1 MLRDANIES
10 VALNPAEQERMIQ
23 EYKKESREIGHHR
36 LSTTHRPTD
45 KTPDRHASEHHP
57 PPIYGNMPGA
67 SVMALPLPSLD
78 STKHQFVMGSR
89 VTFSDP
95 PRYGEIRWMGN
106 FPQVNGLVAGVELV
120 SWHLHWYMY
129 VMAVWYLRDTLRYR
143 RRIWRA
149 VVMVPGRGRHISL
162 ASTAEHFSAL
172 SQHFIL
178 TSVDLP
184 PHNLLAILLQSR
196 GRYHAQ
202 LLLWTSLKARLFSSV
217 TLETPGTALWGG
229 LETFLANRSYWQG
242 LSWWVLI
249 TAKIFICLLLC
260 TGGVC
265 WSLWRWRVEWCP
277 LFPMWL
283 WQSNVLFSGS
293 SPTWPEICWLSS
305 CSSWKP
311 CVNWHCSFNFFIL
324 WLSAL

>member
-1 MLRDANIES
+1 MIYSQDIPVQRGDFLVAFTGLGSNFKCESSKHGKVVIPEELVRTEKGGSKKNLDKSAQRKFSRQYKSVFDPSETAMLRDANIES

-120 SWHLHWYMY
+120 S
-129 VMAVWYLRDTLRYR
+129 
-143 RRIWRA
+143 
-149 VVMVPGRGRHISL
+149 
-162 ASTAEHFSAL
+162 
-172 SQHFIL
+172 
-178 TSVDLP
+178 
-184 PHNLLAILLQSR
+184 
-196 GRYHAQ
+196 
-202 LLLWTSLKARLFSSV
+202 
-217 TLETPGTALWGG
+217 
-229 LETFLANRSYWQG
+229 
-242 LSWWVLI
+242 
-249 TAKIFICLLLC
+249 
-260 TGGVC
+260 
-265 WSLWRWRVEWCP
+265 
-277 LFPMWL
+277 
-283 WQSNVLFSGS
+283 
-293 SPTWPEICWLSS
+293 
-305 CSSWKP
+305 
-311 CVNWHCSFNFFIL
+311 
-324 WLSAL
+324 